1 MNIQLMPTGSSE
13 SVYIHIVL
21 TSGVLLKQDEFGRYP
36 ISKKMSV

>member
-1 MNIQLMPTGSSE
+1 MNTQLMPTGSSKN
-13 SVYIHIVL
+13 VCIHIVL